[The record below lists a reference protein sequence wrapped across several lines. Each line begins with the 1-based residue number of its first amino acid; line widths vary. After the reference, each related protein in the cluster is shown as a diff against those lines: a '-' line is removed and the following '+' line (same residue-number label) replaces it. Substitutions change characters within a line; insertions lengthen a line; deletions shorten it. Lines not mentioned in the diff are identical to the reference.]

1 MAHSFSGKI
10 YRKGVFFLKLKV
22 GVIGTGLA
30 WERLHYPA
38 FQELADRYEI
48 TALCDVDRSRAEGWG
63 SRLGLNIQRD
73 VFTDFYA
80 MLERP
85 DLQVI
90 DILVPITENH
100 PVGEV
105 AAKTGKAVIL
115 EKPMGATLEQ
125 ALATKQIYER
135 YDTKI
140 LIAEN
145 YRYSEEF
152 NSIKDLVREKRVGSP
167 VFFIYNSA
175 SCFPCAMTKDT
186 FSATEWRQHP
196 DYPGGD
202 ILDAAVHDL
211 AGIRTIFGEI
221 EHLQAYGVKQKDD
234 FSPYAAI
241 TVNLKFFEGVIGEVS
256 YYPAGRE
263 PQKPMIGLRIF
274 CQEGMIYLEET
285 KCGIINVFHND
296 GSQEQIPFRP
306 ERGYYNEL
314 LNLYNAVLYN
324 EPIRVTPEVELG
336 DVRTIFA
343 ILQSIKDE
351 EIVKVDRVR
360 EYVFA

>member
-1 MAHSFSGKI
+1 M
-10 YRKGVFFLKLKV
+10 KLKV

-38 FQELADRYEI
+38 FMELADKYEI
-48 TALCDVDRSRAEGWG
+48 AALCDLDRSRAERWG
-63 SRLGLNIQRD
+63 RLLGLDPGKD
-73 VFTDFYA
+73 VFTDYYA

-90 DILVPITENH
+90 DILVPISKNH
-100 PVGEV
+100 PIAEV
-105 AAKTGKAVIL
+105 AAQTGKAVIL

-125 ALATKQIYER
+125 ALATKRIFER
-135 YDTKI
+135 YDGKV

-152 NSIKDLVREKRVGSP
+152 NLIKKLIGEKRVGDP
-167 VFFIYNSA
+167 VFFIYHST

-202 ILDAAVHDL
+202 ILDAAVHNL
-211 AGIRTIFGEI
+211 AGIRHVFGGI
-221 EHLQAYGVKQKDD
+221 EHLQAYGVEQGDD

-241 TVNLKFFEGVIGEVS
+241 TVNLKFLNGVIGEFS
-256 YYPAGRE
+256 YYPAGQE
-263 PQKPMIGLRIF
+263 PQKPLVGLRIF
-274 CQEGMIYLEET
+274 CQAGMIYLEDT
-285 KCGIINVFHND
+285 KCGIINIFHND
-296 GSQEQIPFRP
+296 GRIEPLSFQP

-314 LNLYNAVLYN
+314 SNLYNAVLYN
-324 EPIRVTPEVELG
+324 EPIKVTPEVEWG
-336 DVRTIFA
+336 DVKTVFA
-343 ILQSIKDE
+343 ILQSITDE
-351 EIVKVDRVR
+351 EIVKVDR
-360 EYVFA
+360 EYALA